1 MTSPGVG
8 NSNTDIEQGLLELF
22 RRKLRHAVDD
32 VVGSPDDKL
41 DPIRTQKLVLSGIR
55 AFGLEDQV
63 TIQWYLDGDMLP
75 NLPKDSDDMTIVTNA
90 GVKDGPF
97 PSQDE
102 VYEFYTNGL
111 EDSIPTSETISEVL
125 EPDAFDWLQDYYG
138 ACEVPFSD
146 VYQTNLEIYLR
157 LRHFQNYLDPDHP
170 RNELTEN
177 VTPPMVSATISDAAT
192 RMKQTLIE
200 HPLFQNTPPYVTEF
214 NRVANQILTRVSEE
228 IETVGE
234 EDDYHVLVSHLGRFY
249 YQAIWQPIADRIG
262 YYTVSA
268 PSESKAERT
277 REFRT
282 QNLRSAQTTFFHEL
296 NQLRARAKD
305 FDIRFNIRTERL
317 PRFAPDETG
326 LADVL
331 SVDMSVPEG
340 V

>member
-1 MTSPGVG
+1 MTGPGVG

-22 RRKLRHAVDD
+22 RRELRHAVDD
-32 VVGSPDDKL
+32 VVGSPDDNL
-41 DPIRTQKLVLSGIR
+41 DSIRTQKLVLSGIR

-75 NLPKDSDDMTIVTNA
+75 HLPEDGDGMTIVTNA
-90 GVKDGPF
+90 GIEDGPF
-97 PSQDE
+97 PSQDD
-102 VYEFYTNGL
+102 VYEFYTDGL
-111 EDSIPTSETISEVL
+111 VDSIPTGETISEVL
-125 EPDAFDWLQDYYG
+125 EPDAFDWLHDYYE
-138 ACEVPFSD
+138 AYEVPFSD

-177 VTPPMVSATISDAAT
+177 VTPSTMPATISAAAT

-200 HPLFQNTPPYVTEF
+200 HPLFQNTPPYITEF
-214 NRVANQILTRVSEE
+214 DRVANQILTRISED
-228 IETVGE
+228 IETDDEG
-234 EDDYHVLVSHLGRFY
+234 DDYHILVSHLGRFY

-268 PSESKAERT
+268 PSEDKVERT

-282 QNLRSAQTTFFHEL
+282 QNLRSAQTIFFHEL
-296 NQLRARAKD
+296 NELRGRAKD

-331 SVDMSVPEG
+331 SVDMRVPEG
-340 V
+340 P